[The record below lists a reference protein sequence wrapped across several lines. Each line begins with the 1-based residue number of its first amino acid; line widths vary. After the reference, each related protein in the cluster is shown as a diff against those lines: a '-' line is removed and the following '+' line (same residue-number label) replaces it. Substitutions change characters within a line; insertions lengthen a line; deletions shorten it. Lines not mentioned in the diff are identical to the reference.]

1 MCDLSGEYSDRNT
14 RYLTSCMGSA
24 TRNTTG
30 ILAEGERNPEKR
42 KNARGGSSPGVWN
55 SAYPLFSPP
64 ETAGHTCSLS
74 VRTCFIHQHFPFL
87 LAVCPFAVPFPF
99 ARGKSPVFESVRG
112 REARM
117 GRCAG
122 CWCRWAVESGCLGS
136 PRHVGRK
143 DTQTTGQIFDPLSLA
158 QGRGALALKL
168 WVSLQTLRLF
178 A

>member
-14 RYLTSCMGSA
+14 RYLTSYIGSA

-55 SAYPLFSPP
+55 SAHSLCFP

-74 VRTCFIHQHFPFL
+74 VCTCFIHQHFPFL
-87 LAVCPFAVPFPF
+87 LAVCPFAIPFPF
-99 ARGKSPVFESVRG
+99 ARGKSPVFGSVHG
-112 REARM
+112 REARI
-117 GRCAG
+117 GRGAAG
-122 CWCRWAVESGCLGS
+122 CWRRWAVESGCLGS
-136 PRHVGRK
+136 PGHVGRK
-143 DTQTTGQIFDPLSLA
+143 DTQTTGQIFNPLSQA